1 MGKKCIICHA
11 EAVYQIKDTSDYYC
25 TDCAHENFGD
35 ISMLVKVEEQAQRLK
50 RFVEARLDED
60 EHEDW

>member
-1 MGKKCIICHA
+1 MGKKCIICHD
-11 EAVYQIKDTSDYYC
+11 EAIYQIKDTSDFYC
-25 TDCAHENFGD
+25 NDCAQESFGD

-50 RFVEARLDED
+50 RFVETRLDED